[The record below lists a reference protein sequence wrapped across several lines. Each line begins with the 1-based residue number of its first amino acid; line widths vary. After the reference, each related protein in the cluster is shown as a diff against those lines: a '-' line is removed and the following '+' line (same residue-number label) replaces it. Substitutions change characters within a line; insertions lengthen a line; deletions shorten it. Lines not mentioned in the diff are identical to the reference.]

1 MSISPVLPI
10 PLMALICIAMIA
22 LKRKG
27 MWNFTRQILVAV
39 LIFAI
44 NLRPAIPSDKVTIV
58 KNDVDVLFVV
68 DNTISMLAEDYGSD
82 EERRMDAVR
91 EDIETIM
98 GEFEGARFGLI
109 TFDDSANYVIPYTFE
124 PAIVLSATE
133 TLEGRLKEY
142 AGGTSLN
149 IAFDEMKDVLEKNT
163 GADDDD
169 DDDDEDDEDLITGEG
184 RVQVVFFIS
193 DGEITSGDRLRSFEK
208 ISSYIDTG
216 AVLGY
221 GTSQGGRMYVRNYNG
236 DGYELLEYYDSGYNR
251 VTAISKIDEDNLQ
264 SVAADLGITYYHMQ
278 NHNDL
283 KAAIE
288 DIKTAVN
295 TGDFERSNKTGEGQL
310 EIYFILAGA
319 VAALLIYD
327 MIYYRK
333 RLGQER

>member
-10 PLMALICIAMIA
+10 PLMVIICIAMIA

-27 MWNFTRQILVAV
+27 MWNYTRQILIAV

-44 NLRPAIPSDKVTIV
+44 NLRPAIPSDKITVV

-82 EERRMDAVR
+82 DERRMDAVR
-91 EDIETIM
+91 ADIESIM
-98 GEFEGARFGLI
+98 EEFEGARFGLI
-109 TFDDSANYVIPYTFE
+109 TFDDSANYVIPYTSE

-163 GADDDD
+163 GAN
-169 DDDDEDDEDLITGEG
+169 DDEDDDEEDEDIVTGKD
-184 RVQVVFFIS
+184 RIQVVFFIS

-208 ISSYIDTG
+208 ISGLIDTG

-221 GTSQGGRMYVRNYNG
+221 GTSQGGRMYVRNYY
-236 DGYELLEYYDSGYNR
+236 DDTYELLEYYDSGYNR
-251 VTAISKIDEDNLQ
+251 VTAISKIDEGNLQ
-264 SVAADLGITYYHMQ
+264 DIASDLGVSYYHMQ

-283 KAAIE
+283 KSAIN
-288 DIKTAVN
+288 DIKTAIN
-295 TGDFERSNKTGEGQL
+295 TGDFERSDKRGEGQL
-310 EIYFILAGA
+310 EIYYILAGA
-319 VAALLIYD
+319 VAVLLIYD

>member
-10 PLMALICIAMIA
+10 PLMVIICIAMIA

-27 MWNFTRQILVAV
+27 MWNFTRQILIAV

-44 NLRPAIPSDKVTIV
+44 NLRPAIPSDNITVV
-58 KNDVDVLFVV
+58 RNDVDVLFVV
-68 DNTISMLAEDYGSD
+68 DNTISMLAEDYGAD

-91 EDIETIM
+91 ADIETIID
-98 GEFEGARFGLI
+98 EFDGARFGLI
-109 TFDDSANYVIPYTFE
+109 TFDDSANYVIPYTSE
-124 PAIVLSATE
+124 PAILLSATE

-169 DDDDEDDEDLITGEG
+169 DDDDEDEDLISGKD
-184 RVQVVFFIS
+184 RIQIVFFIS

-208 ISSYIDTG
+208 ISGLIDTG

-221 GTSQGGRMYVRNYNG
+221 GTSQGGRMYVRNYY
-236 DGYELLEYYDSGYNR
+236 DDTYELLEYYDSGYNR
-251 VTAISKIDEDNLQ
+251 VTAISKIDEGNLQ
-264 SVAADLGITYYHMQ
+264 DLAADLGVGYYHMQ

-283 KAAIE
+283 KEAI
-288 DIKTAVN
+288 DTIKTAIN
-295 TGDFERSNKTGEGQL
+295 TGDFERDNKAGEGQL
-310 EIYFILAGA
+310 EIYYILAGA
-319 VAALLIYD
+319 VGVLLIYD